1 MLAMFLGTNP
11 LFQEPAIGF
20 LDVLDLC
27 GVLVLSACRKPT
39 SGARTPTVFAMCPT
53 AVWPYLHWN
62 LRTGVWAR
70 YRTPPCVPLN
80 AGHRYSPFACAYE
93 TSYRKFKNPW
103 WSQLVFDSQHVC
115 CTLTD
120 DHAGSHGVAG
130 CHAWHDR
137 SIGDAKIVDAV
148 DFEVAIHHT
157 HSVPPHFGRGC
168 LMPKAKRC
176 VADVVF

>member
-1 MLAMFLGTNP
+1 MKALLHHIP
-11 LFQEPAIGF
+11 
-20 LDVLDLC
+20 LC
-27 GVLVLSACRKPT
+27 GR
-39 SGARTPTVFAMCPT
+39 
-53 AVWPYLHWN
+53 LHWN
-62 LRTGVWAR
+62 LRTGFWAP
-70 YRTPPCVPLN
+70 YRTPPSVPLN

-93 TSYRKFKNPW
+93 TSYCKFKNPC

-137 SIGDAKIVDAV
+137 SIRDAKIVDAV

-157 HSVPPHFGRGC
+157 HGLPPHFARGC